1 MEENKEKQ
9 LDDFIKKI
17 VLESGLEQPSKD
29 FTEAVLSKVAL
40 EGKHSEVIGYKPL
53 ISKFTWGVLAAVV
66 IGIIAFVSFGKVDTE
81 ISWLPT
87 LKLDAMVAY
96 NPFDALPS
104 VAMSDSFTYA
114 LLALVLF
121 VCIQLFAFKRYLDRQ
136 FAL

>member
-1 MEENKEKQ
+1 MEENKDKQ
-9 LDDFIKKI
+9 IDDFIKKI
-17 VLESGLEQPSKD
+17 VLESGLEQPSED
-29 FTEAVLSKVAL
+29 FTAAVLSKVAL
-40 EGKHSEVIGYKPL
+40 ESKHSKTILFKPL
-53 ISKFTWGVLAAVV
+53 ISKSTWGVLVAVV
-66 IGIIAFVSFGKVDTE
+66 IGIIAFVYYGKVDTE

-87 LKLDAMVAY
+87 LKLDVMVKY
-96 NPFDALPS
+96 SPFDALPS

>member
-17 VLESGLEQPSKD
+17 VLENGLEQPSED
-29 FTEAVLSKVAL
+29 FTAAVLSKVAL
-40 EGKHSEVIGYKPL
+40 EGKHNETIRFTPL
-53 ISKFTWGVLAAVV
+53 ISNFTWGVLAAIVLGV
-66 IGIIAFVSFGKVDTE
+66 IAYVSYGKVDTE

-87 LKLDAMVAY
+87 LKLGTIVKY

-104 VAMSDSFTYA
+104 ITLSDSFTYA
-114 LLALVLF
+114 LLALVIF
-121 VCIQLFAFKRYLDRQ
+121 VCIQLFVYKRYLDRQ